1 MKNIHF
7 ILAALLL
14 LGITSC
20 SSTGKNKEAN
30 DSTQVAAIA
39 EDTAAAE
46 VAAPTELS
54 EAAQQEIKAKKA
66 FLETFYDGLDESG
79 FDDAYIR
86 KFITP
91 TAKKILNENYDYAYI
106 RKFITP
112 NAKKILNENYDYDCD
127 DNDCLAVWLFAYE
140 AGGDTGKCLSRT
152 IKEQDE
158 NHFLVTLKYE
168 EEEYNVLLTVIKDGD
183 AYKIDDIEKK

>member
-7 ILAALLL
+7 IFAALLL
-14 LGITSC
+14 LGITGC

-46 VAAPTELS
+46 AAVPAELS

-79 FDDAYIR
+79 FDD
-86 KFITP
+86 
-91 TAKKILNENYDYAYI
+91 AYI

-158 NHFLVTLKYE
+158 NHYLVDFEYE
-168 EEEYNVLLTVIKDGD
+168 GNEEYLVLLTVIKNGD
-183 AYKIDDIEKK
+183 TYKIDNIEKQ

>member
-1 MKNIHF
+1 MKNIRF

-14 LGITSC
+14 LGIAGC
-20 SSTGKNKEAN
+20 SSSVKPKETN

-46 VAAPTELS
+46 TAAPAELS
-54 EAAQQEIKAKKA
+54 ETALQEIKAKKE
-66 FLETFYDGLDESG
+66 FLEAFYDGLKETG

-86 KFITP
+86 MFITP
-91 TAKKILNENYDYAYI
+91 KAKTILVNENP
-106 RKFITP
+106 F
-112 NAKKILNENYDYDCD
+112 DCESG
-127 DNDCLAVWLFAYE
+127 DCLAVWLFAYE
-140 AGGDTGKCLSRT
+140 GGGDTGECLSRT

-168 EEEYNVLLTVIKDGD
+168 EEEYNVLLTVVKDGNI
-183 AYKIDDIEKK
+183 YKIDDIEKK

>member
-1 MKNIHF
+1 MKNILF

-14 LGITSC
+14 LGITGC

-39 EDTAAAE
+39 EDSAAAE
-46 VAAPTELS
+46 IAAPAELS
-54 EAAQQEIKAKKA
+54 EAAQQEIQAKKA
-66 FLETFYDGLDESG
+66 FLETFYDGLDKSG
-79 FDDAYIR
+79 FDD
-86 KFITP
+86 
-91 TAKKILNENYDYAYI
+91 AYI

-112 NAKKILNENYDYDCD
+112 NAKKILIDENPYECESG
-127 DNDCLAVWLFAYE
+127 DCLAVWLFAYE
-140 AGGDTGKCLSRT
+140 GGGDTGECLSRT

-183 AYKIDDIEKK
+183 TYKIDDIEKQ

>member
-14 LGITSC
+14 LGIVGC

-46 VAAPTELS
+46 AAAPAELS

-79 FDDAYIR
+79 FDD
-86 KFITP
+86 
-91 TAKKILNENYDYAYI
+91 AYI

-158 NHFLVTLKYE
+158 NRFLVTLKYE
-168 EEEYNVLLTVIKDGD
+168 EEEYNVLLKVIKDGD
-183 AYKIDDIEKK
+183 TYKIDDIEKK

>member
-7 ILAALLL
+7 IFAALLL
-14 LGITSC
+14 LGITGC

-46 VAAPTELS
+46 AAVPDELS

-79 FDDAYIR
+79 FDD
-86 KFITP
+86 
-91 TAKKILNENYDYAYI
+91 AYI

-158 NHFLVTLKYE
+158 NHYLVDFEYE
-168 EEEYNVLLTVIKDGD
+168 GNEEYLVLLTVIKNGD
-183 AYKIDDIEKK
+183 TYKIDNIEKQ

>member
-1 MKNIHF
+1 MNPKNIMIMRHLCPV
-7 ILAALLL
+7 LAALIL
-14 LGITSC
+14 LGTTAC
-20 SSTGKNKEAN
+20 NSSSKPKEAN
-30 DSTQVAAIA
+30 DSTQVATIA

-46 VAAPTELS
+46 AAVPAELS

-79 FDDAYIR
+79 FDD
-86 KFITP
+86 
-91 TAKKILNENYDYAYI
+91 AYI

-183 AYKIDDIEKK
+183 SYKIDDIKKQ